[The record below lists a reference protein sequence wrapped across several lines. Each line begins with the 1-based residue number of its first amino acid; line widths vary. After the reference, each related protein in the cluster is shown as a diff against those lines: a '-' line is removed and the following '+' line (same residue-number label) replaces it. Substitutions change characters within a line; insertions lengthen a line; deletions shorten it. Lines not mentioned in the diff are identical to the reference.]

1 MRADGPADKAGLQGG
16 GVIIKFSGKE
26 IKNIYVYTYARGAVK
41 TGEPVEVVVLRD
53 GKEVT
58 ITVVPEARN

>member
-16 GVIIKFSGKE
+16 DVIIKFSGQE
-26 IKNIYVYTYARGAVK
+26 IKNIYVYTYALGALK

-53 GKEVT
+53 GKEVA
-58 ITVVPEARN
+58 ITVVPEAQK